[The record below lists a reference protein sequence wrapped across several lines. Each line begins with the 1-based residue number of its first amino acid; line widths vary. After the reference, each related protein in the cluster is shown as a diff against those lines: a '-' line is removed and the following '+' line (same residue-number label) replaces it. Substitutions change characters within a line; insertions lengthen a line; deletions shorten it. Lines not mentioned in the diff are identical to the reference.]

1 MSTKVNKT
9 IQFNTNALK
18 KYKVVTEMIG
28 NIKHIIVPVVMMT
41 EGVRAGNKGP
51 ILHTQAIMAASASAW
66 NGMPVTISHPKD
78 DQGNFISAASAGV
91 NPVGY
96 IRGTVMDG
104 NKLRG
109 EVVLN
114 ELTLIGASALAHTSI
129 MAGTPLEVSIGAFSA
144 ISDEAGDYNGTVYSG
159 ITQNYTPDHLALLPG
174 EHGACGWND
183 GCGIRVNAKN
193 NQINSNI
200 IIMEQKQIDERKALS
215 VATLMELNTNIG
227 YRALVSNL
235 SRMVDSWDGDM
246 AYYYL
251 QEVYDDSFV
260 YRKNPKNRPGN
271 MPTLYKQMY
280 TKAQDDTITLNGDAI
295 PVKEN
300 TEYIEITTNNKPKE
314 KTKMKRAE
322 KCTECSV
329 TALIANSLNTFV
341 ETDREWLAEQTQEAI
356 DKMTPKEVQ
365 VNKEATK
372 AEEKELTAETV
383 TAFMANMEQKDIIA
397 LLPVTLQAN
406 VTAGL
411 ELREKT
417 RTETITLITNNSKE
431 WEAAELQAMECGML
445 RKIAKTVAPEKAAG
459 IVDYSL
465 NAGEVIP
472 EVIVNTSKAPEPML
486 PTETYKVG

>member
-1 MSTKVNKT
+1 
-9 IQFNTNALK
+9 
-18 KYKVVTEMIG
+18 
-28 NIKHIIVPVVMMT
+28 
-41 EGVRAGNKGP
+41 
-51 ILHTQAIMAASASAW
+51 
-66 NGMPVTISHPKD
+66 
-78 DQGNFISAASAGV
+78 
-91 NPVGY
+91 
-96 IRGTVMDG
+96 
-104 NKLRG
+104 
-109 EVVLN
+109 
-114 ELTLIGASALAHTSI
+114 
-129 MAGTPLEVSIGAFSA
+129 
-144 ISDEAGDYNGTVYSG
+144 
-159 ITQNYTPDHLALLPG
+159 
-174 EHGACGWND
+174 
-183 GCGIRVNAKN
+183 
-193 NQINSNI
+193 
-200 IIMEQKQIDERKALS
+200 MEQKQIDERKALS